1 MFHPQQRIPFNK
13 KNEANIDAHNL
24 DQSTRNCTEK
34 SDPKGGLIYHFIHMT
49 FLKLQ
54 NHRNEEQIGG
64 YQRRGEEGVV
74 IKG

>member
-1 MFHPQQRIPFNK
+1 MLTIW
-13 KNEANIDAHNL
+13 INL
-24 DQSTRNCTEK
+24 QGITLRKGYLK
-34 SDPKGGLIYHFIHMT
+34 SGLIYHFIHMT

>member
-1 MFHPQQRIPFNK
+1 MRQLLVLTIW
-13 KNEANIDAHNL
+13 INL
-24 DQSTRNCTEK
+24 QGIMLRKGDL
-34 SDPKGGLIYHFIHMT
+34 KGGLIYHFIHMT